1 MVAKSISQWAKDLV
15 NEDNV
20 KVCIV
25 LIPDISNPTAL
36 ADAVSGWVV
45 YSGS

>member
-1 MVAKSISQWAKDLV
+1 MAKSISQWAKDLV

-20 KVCIV
+20 KITIL
-25 LIPDISNPTAL
+25 LIPDVDNPNAEAL
-36 ADAVSGWVV
+36 SGWVV

>member
-1 MVAKSISQWAKDLV
+1 MVAKSIAQWAKDLV

-25 LIPDISNPTAL
+25 LMPDASNPNAL

-45 YSGS
+45 FSGI